1 MMCPHC
7 YFIPQRRQ
15 PRTALAAH
23 RNYMEGGAS
32 AALRE
37 SGEQLPKSHSTF
49 PRLEQVA
56 QEGYYITVAAEEGLP
71 DIFMPYET

>member
-1 MMCPHC
+1 MVCPHC

-23 RNYMEGGAS
+23 RNYMEG
-32 AALRE
+32 ALRE
-37 SGEQLPKSHSTF
+37 SREQLPKSHSTF

-56 QEGYYITVAAEEGLP
+56 QEGYYITVAAEEVLP

>member
-1 MMCPHC
+1 
-7 YFIPQRRQ
+7 
-15 PRTALAAH
+15 
-23 RNYMEGGAS
+23 MEGGAS

-49 PRLEQVA
+49 PGREQVA
-56 QEGYYITVAAEEGLP
+56 QEGYYITVPAEEVLP